1 MNCCVLSSQLI
12 GIKPQECH
20 LVCSIVTA
28 VIGMGR
34 NLKLRVVA
42 EDVETQQ
49 QLAFLQANECD
60 EAQEY
65 YFSRPVLP
73 QQFAIMLRNGIPE
86 SSIVA

>member
-1 MNCCVLSSQLI
+1 M
-12 GIKPQECH
+12 
-20 LVCSIVTA
+20 TA

-73 QQFAIMLRNGIPE
+73 KQFAKLLEIG
-86 SSIVA
+86 VAHSLQHSVQH